1 MVPEQIPE
9 FAVQTDRG
17 ADVFR
22 RVETS
27 SERRHHYE
35 CIATVIPADAAP
47 QVLAYHQDARQNPE
61 RMIAAATRLRETSM
75 LAHMHSLGD
84 PRSYPLP
91 DTPRAALDLLLYL
104 DFFRQWQIKE
114 LEITRITNLLQ
125 SGGTLKPPDISRLF
139 RLLLDYNQL
148 SQAQFFIKAFLPYL
162 LHISHEKKDDRWQN
176 AAYSLRMVGDLQL
189 RDGQAMSSLKSY
201 EASIALGDNAFR
213 RGLAVQ
219 AAFAAGDRDATLR
232 HLESYERQ
240 WRLPEPLIEIKAAII
255 SSEPGEII

>member
-1 MVPEQIPE
+1 MPEQIPE
-9 FAVQTDRG
+9 FAVRTDRG

-22 RVETS
+22 RVDTP

-35 CIATVIPADAAP
+35 CIATVFEEGGAP
-47 QVLAYHQDARQNPE
+47 QVIAYHQQARQNPE
-61 RMIAAATRLRETSM
+61 RMIAAATRLREMTA
-75 LAHMHSLGD
+75 LGHVFSLGD
-84 PRSYPLP
+84 PRSYPVP
-91 DTPRAALDLLLYL
+91 DTPRARLELLLYL

-114 LEITRITNLLQ
+114 LEIARITNLIQ

-148 SQAQFFIKAFLPYL
+148 SQAPFFIEAFVPYL
-162 LHISHEKKDDRWQN
+162 LHISQQKKDDRWQN

-189 RDGQAMSSLKSY
+189 RAGQAKSSLASY

-219 AAFAAGDRDATLR
+219 AAFAAGDKGAAL
-232 HLESYERQ
+232 HHIENYERQ
-240 WRLPEPLIEIKAAII
+240 WRLPEPLAKIKTAIT
-255 SSEPGEII
+255 SPDPGEPI

>member
-1 MVPEQIPE
+1 MREQIPE
-9 FAVQTDRG
+9 FAVHTDRG

-22 RVETS
+22 RVETPN
-27 SERRHHYE
+27 ERRHHYE
-35 CIATVIPADAAP
+35 CIATVISADATP
-47 QVLAYHQDARQNPE
+47 EVIAYHQDARLHPE
-61 RMIAAATRLRETSM
+61 RMINAATRLHQTPV
-75 LAHMHSLGD
+75 LGNLYSLGD

-91 DTPRAALDLLLYL
+91 DTPHAGFDLLLYL

-114 LEITRITNLLQ
+114 LEISRITNLIKT
-125 SGGTLKPPDISRLF
+125 GGTLKPPDISRLF

-148 SQAQFFIKAFLPYL
+148 SHAPFFINAFLPYL

-189 RDGQAMSSLKSY
+189 RAGQAKSSLDSY

-219 AAFAAGDRDATLR
+219 AAFAADDRDATRR
-232 HLESYERQ
+232 HLESYERK
-240 WRLPEPLIEIKAAII
+240 WRLPEPLAKIKTAII
-255 SSEPGEII
+255 SSEPGETI